1 MDIYK
6 KYRNLLIKFSQVI
19 YYEILKTKKIFLDRT
34 EAVAVKRSKEF
45 KLLEHI
51 AEIYYLN
58 KLPIPP
64 REIATTCLEHPLD
77 KKKTIEVIFF

>member
-1 MDIYK
+1 
-6 KYRNLLIKFSQVI
+6 
-19 YYEILKTKKIFLDRT
+19 
-34 EAVAVKRSKEF
+34 
-45 KLLEHI
+45 
-51 AEIYYLN
+51 LN